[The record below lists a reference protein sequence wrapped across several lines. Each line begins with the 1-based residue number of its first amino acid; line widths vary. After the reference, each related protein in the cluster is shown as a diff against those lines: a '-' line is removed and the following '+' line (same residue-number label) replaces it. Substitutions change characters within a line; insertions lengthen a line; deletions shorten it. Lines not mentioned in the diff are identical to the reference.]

1 MKKIIRG
8 VCGLLAGAIMGFFL
22 FGLQTTQTRSTV
34 TDSVVQPTSG
44 QTAVQLDSQTGKK
57 GHVEMKTQ
65 TTTSQAGKTVSR
77 QTTTVQQSN
86 QRGQR

>member
-1 MKKIIRG
+1 MKKLIREVG
-8 VCGLLAGAIMGFFL
+8 GLLVGFVAGFLL
-22 FGLQTTQTRSTV
+22 FGMQPTQTRSTV
-34 TDSVVQPTSG
+34 TDSVVQPASG

-77 QTTTVQQSN
+77 ETSTFQQQQPARN
-86 QRGQR
+86 H

>member
-1 MKKIIRG
+1 MKKMIREVG
-8 VCGLLAGAIMGFFL
+8 GLLAGLVLGILL
-22 FGLQTTQTRSTV
+22 FGVQTTSPRSTV

-77 QTTTVQQSN
+77 QTTTFQQPQHR
-86 QRGQR
+86 QR

>member
-1 MKKIIRG
+1 MKKSIRG
-8 VCGLLAGAIMGFFL
+8 ACGLLVGLVMGFLL
-22 FGLQTTQTRSTV
+22 FGIQTTQTRSTV

-44 QTAVQLDSQTGKK
+44 QTAVQLDSQAGKK

-77 QTTTVQQSN
+77 QTTTVSQPQHN
-86 QRGQR
+86 RR